1 MATGQEQLSRS
12 QVCGMLR
19 QGSAATAPSCREHH
33 HVLVILGR
41 HHHVL
46 VILGASGD
54 LARKKIYP
62 TIWWLFRDGLL
73 PDSTRVVGFARSALT
88 VELIREQTLPYLKV
102 TPEDEPRLASF
113 LSLQSFVRGQ
123 YNDEGSFRA
132 LDSHLR
138 ALPGGSGAHRLFY
151 LALPPSVY
159 TPVTRHLRHT
169 CMGDG

>member
-1 MATGQEQLSRS
+1 MAAGPGRQLSRS

-19 QGSAATAPSCREHH
+19 QELSSDGAF
-33 HVLVILGR
+33 LQG

-123 YNDEGSFRA
+123 YNDEGCVPGARLPPAGAARRLRRPPA
-132 LDSHLR
+132 L
-138 ALPGGSGAHRLFY
+138 LPGPAPQRVHPGDPAPAAHL
-151 LALPPSVY
+151 
-159 TPVTRHLRHT
+159 H
-169 CMGDG
+169 GGW